1 MRYMFL
7 IYTNEAT
14 DAKQGT
20 PEADARMQGYM
31 AFGQAAEKA
40 IRAGDRLHPVA
51 AAKTV
56 RVRNGSTVAAD
67 GPFAETKEQ
76 LGGYYILELN
86 SMDEAVSYAERGRGS
101 RKRPAHGWDSITP
114 TEKQVIDLVSSGL
127 TNAQI
132 ADRLIM
138 SPRTVQTHLTHV
150 FQKLGCDTRAQ
161 LTGHL

>member
-86 SMDEAVSYAERGRGS
+86 SMDEAVSYA
-101 RKRPAHGWDSITP
+101 
-114 TEKQVIDLVSSGL
+114 
-127 TNAQI
+127 
-132 ADRLIM
+132 
-138 SPRTVQTHLTHV
+138 
-150 FQKLGCDTRAQ
+150 AQ
-161 LTGHL
+161 LPAARDGSVEVRPIWEM